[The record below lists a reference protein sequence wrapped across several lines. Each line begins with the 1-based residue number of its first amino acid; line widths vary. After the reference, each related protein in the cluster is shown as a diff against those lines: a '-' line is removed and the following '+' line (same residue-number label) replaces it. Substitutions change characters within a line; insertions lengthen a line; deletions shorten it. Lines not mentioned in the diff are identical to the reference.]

1 MCLIA
6 FMRQRAA
13 VVSEAVHI
21 SLQTYVVSPCQKKTT
36 KLGLHDPGQWGS
48 KLCSTVLDWNISGIA
63 CASDWNMLSCV
74 CKHTVHQEEWCLLLL
89 DAAVHRIWPSNSHF
103 SLSCL
108 NMTIRAGRSWS
119 VISRP
124 LSHIVRMSLCVHLRT
139 EVDTEYRYRV
149 DVASCIVMLL
159 HAMPHYTDTTA
170 VAKVSAVCSKT
181 LTHIHIQY
189 THACT
194 HTSLNV
200 FGKSVIKNIHN
211 GSQSLT
217 VCAYLHANI
226 FMLK

>member
-1 MCLIA
+1 
-6 FMRQRAA
+6 
-13 VVSEAVHI
+13 
-21 SLQTYVVSPCQKKTT
+21 
-36 KLGLHDPGQWGS
+36 
-48 KLCSTVLDWNISGIA
+48 
-63 CASDWNMLSCV
+63 MLSCV
-74 CKHTVHQEEWCLLLL
+74 RKHTVHQEEWCLLLL